1 MNLISANLVW
11 RFAILSANGA
21 TTFAITDTK
30 VYILVVTLSTQ
41 DNVKQELKSGF
52 KWTINWNKYQSKV
65 TTQIENQYLDYLI
78 DPSFQ
83 GVNMLIYDFKI
94 IASGQHT
101 QVIFF
106 QNWRWNNTMLCSMEE
121 NFLVSQQK
129 RIKEHM
135 ITSEKL

>member
-121 NFLVSQQK
+121 IFLVSQQK
-129 RIKEHM
+129 RVKEHM

>member
-1 MNLISANLVW
+1 M
-11 RFAILSANGA
+11 
-21 TTFAITDTK
+21 
-30 VYILVVTLSTQ
+30 
-41 DNVKQELKSGF
+41 
-52 KWTINWNKYQSKV
+52 

-106 QNWRWNNTMLCSMEE
+106 QNWRLNNTMLCSMEE

>member
-30 VYILVVTLSTQ
+30 VYILMVTLSTQ
-41 DNVKQELKSGF
+41 DNVKQELKSGI